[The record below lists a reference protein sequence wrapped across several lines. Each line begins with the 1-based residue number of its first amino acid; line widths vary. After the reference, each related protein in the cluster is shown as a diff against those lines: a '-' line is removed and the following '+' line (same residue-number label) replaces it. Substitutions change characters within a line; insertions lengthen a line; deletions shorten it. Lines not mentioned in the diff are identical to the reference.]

1 MSAAGHGLRLMGCD
15 PCGGG
20 ENLPDFAFTPEV
32 YVLVAYIILYFFKNP
47 IFCIALLYEQVM
59 FKKSAFIT
67 VLASLCDTGLP
78 IVA

>member
-1 MSAAGHGLRLMGCD
+1 M
-15 PCGGG
+15 
-20 ENLPDFAFTPEV
+20 
-32 YVLVAYIILYFFKNP
+32 VAYIILYFFKNP